1 MVALE
6 FHRPSRRPV
15 AGSWLLDEV
24 RKDRLRALG
33 QRGRIDPPRPLP
45 LRRRVPLRPVAI
57 AAAVAAAAAG
67 ADCFRAEGTIVFST
81 VRVREKQFCAE
92 GEGRPL
98 MHFANV

>member
-24 RKDRLRALG
+24 RKDRLRAFG
-33 QRGRIDPPRPLP
+33 QRGRPLP
-45 LRRRVPLRPVAI
+45 LRRQVPLRPVAT
-57 AAAVAAAAAG
+57 AADAAAAAAG